1 MKNYLEIIYDKKR
14 RTTSDYDEK
23 FVDHLIQILQLKSGK
38 FLDIGLA
45 LKIRWDFLRNKYREI
60 LKRENLLWD
69 V

>member
-45 LKIRWDFLRNKYREI
+45 LKIR
-60 LKRENLLWD
+60 
-69 V
+69 